1 MNKRIL
7 GLFLAILCATL
18 LCFTA
23 ACNMR
28 GKIESVNGHSTIY
41 RHKVKAVYLI
51 NAESENHEVL
61 QAADG
66 FKYYY
71 STSDYLLFKEHTFS
85 YFSTDYYEY
94 YFPELEF
101 NDGYCETHKCET
113 EILILFD
120 GVDKEYRP
128 SYSVKNDIATI
139 EYFEA
144 QITGSYAFKQE
155 LDYEA
160 VKKIEQEVTQK
171 QLDLR
176 NDEEALEKYISDVTE
191 SYKYAQAIFSQKI
204 SISLTG
210 SSALTVTYH
219 Q

>member
-1 MNKRIL
+1 MNKKTL
-7 GLFLAILCATL
+7 NLFFAFLCVAM

-28 GKIESVNGHSTIY
+28 GKIESVNGHKTIY

-51 NAESENHEVL
+51 NADSENHEVL
-61 QAADG
+61 QSADG
-66 FKYYY
+66 FKYFY
-71 STSDYLLFKEHTFS
+71 SSSDYLLFKEFTFS

-101 NDGYCETHKCET
+101 NGGYCETHKCET
-113 EILILFD
+113 EILIMFD

-144 QITGSYAFKQE
+144 QITDDCAFKQE

-160 VKKIEQEVTQK
+160 VKKLEQEITQK

-176 NDEEALEKYISDVTE
+176 NDDEALEKYLTETQE
-191 SYKYAQAIFSQKI
+191 SYKYAQTILAQKI